1 LIAVSNA
8 PNIPTDNEIGT
19 AQRYSHEVTLA
30 NSLAGMAAPAW
41 LGPFANNF
49 NQLVANFDLLRG
61 DIQQVLARQ
70 ANDRIVRLNHAE
82 LMRNT
87 GVTAYRAKQ
96 KEVRCL
102 SASISDP
109 SSS

>member
-1 LIAVSNA
+1 VSNA
-8 PNIPTDNEIGT
+8 PNIPTDNEIGA
-19 AQRYSHEVTLA
+19 AQRYSHEVTVA

-49 NQLVANFDLLRG
+49 NQLVANVDL
-61 DIQQVLARQ
+61 VLARQ

-96 KEVRCL
+96 KEVHSL
-102 SASISDP
+102 SPTISDP
-109 SSS
+109 DHHNLTSGCW